1 MDRTTR
7 PYRRLAFLL
16 AGSLSL
22 VPAPAWAALGGAA
35 STVDVD
41 RVRMQGALL
50 RIARAERFTTHEI
63 QTASG
68 TVVREFV
75 APNGIVFGV
84 AWQGP
89 WHPDL
94 RQLFGDYFDRY
105 QAAALAARQ
114 GRRRGPVIIQDSSLV
129 VQITGHPR
137 GFSGRAYLTDLV
149 PPGVE
154 PETIR

>member
-1 MDRTTR
+1 MSCL
-7 PYRRLAFLL
+7 YRRLA
-16 AGSLSL
+16 SLMVCFAF
-22 VPAPAWAALGGAA
+22 VPTAASAALGGSV
-35 STVDVD
+35 STVDSD
-41 RVRMQGALL
+41 RVHMQGALV
-50 RIARAERFTTHEI
+50 RVARAERFTTHEI

-75 APNGIVFGV
+75 SPNGTVFGV

-105 QAAALAARQ
+105 QAAASSTRE
-114 GRRRGPVIIQDSSLV
+114 GRRRGPVYIQDSGLV

-137 GFSGRAYLTDLV
+137 SFTGRAYLTNLM
-149 PPGVE
+149 PLGVE
-154 PETIR
+154 ADAIR